1 MRNKGREGEMEEVR
15 DKKIMT
21 VRKERKE
28 NVRER
33 KRQSRGKYKRKRNQK
48 VSISDAHQ
56 VFTHYE

>member
-28 NVRER
+28 NVREKETIQR
-33 KRQSRGKYKRKRNQK
+33 K
-48 VSISDAHQ
+48 V
-56 VFTHYE
+56 